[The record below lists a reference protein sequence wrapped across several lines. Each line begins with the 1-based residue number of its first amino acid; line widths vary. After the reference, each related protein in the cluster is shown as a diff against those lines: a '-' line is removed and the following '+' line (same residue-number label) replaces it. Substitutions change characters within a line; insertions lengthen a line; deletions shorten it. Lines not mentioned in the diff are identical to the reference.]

1 MRRDGVYPMKFE
13 FATSARIV
21 FGSGTIKE
29 VPSLSAVF
37 GRKALLVTGS
47 NFERSSRLIDL
58 LKEKYISP
66 FIFSV
71 SGEPSIDMVMMG
83 TAMAKEKKCE
93 FIIGAGGGSV
103 LDTGKAISAMM
114 TAEGH
119 ILDYLEVIGKG
130 KPLTEDPAPYI
141 AIPTTAGTGSEVTKN
156 AVLFSPE
163 HKVKVSLRSNL
174 MIPKI
179 AVIDPELTLSLPPSV
194 TASTGLD
201 ALTQLIEP
209 YVCNSPNPIVDTLC
223 REGIKRVASSIRKA
237 YENGND
243 LSAREDMAL
252 ASLFGGIALANAK
265 LGAVHGFA
273 GTLGGMFNA
282 PHGAICAGLLPV
294 VMKFNVKALEERSPG
309 NPVLERY
316 TEVSQLLT
324 GKISGTISDGLDWL
338 YSLCSDF
345 AIPSLSKYGLSEQ
358 DIQSVVAQSGKASSM
373 KGNPVLLTEKELTL
387 ILREVL

>member
-1 MRRDGVYPMKFE
+1 MKFE
-13 FATSARIV
+13 FTTAGRIV

-29 VPSLSAVF
+29 IPSLAEAF

-47 NFERSSRLIDL
+47 NFERVSGLINL
-58 LKEKYISP
+58 LKEKQISP

-71 SGEPSIDMVMMG
+71 SGEPSTEIVTLG
-83 TAMAKEKKCE
+83 TAIAREKKCE
-93 FIIGAGGGSV
+93 FVISAGGGSV
-103 LDTGKAISAMM
+103 IDTGKAISAMM
-114 TAEGH
+114 TSDGH

-130 KPLTEDPAPYI
+130 KALRKIPAPFI

-156 AVLFSPE
+156 AVLFSQE

-194 TASTGLD
+194 TATTGLD

-209 YVCNSPNPIVDTLC
+209 YVCNSPNPIVDAIC
-223 REGIKRVASSIRKA
+223 REGIKRVSLSIRKA
-237 YENGND
+237 YSNGDD
-243 LSAREDMAL
+243 LSAREDMCL
-252 ASLFGGIALANAK
+252 ASLFGGMALANAK

-282 PHGAICAGLLPV
+282 PHGAICARLLPA
-294 VMKFNVKALEERSPG
+294 VMKFNAEALNDREPSSPVIG
-309 NPVLERY
+309 RF
-316 TEVSQLLT
+316 TEVAQILT
-324 GKISGTISDGLDWL
+324 GNMSATITEGVDWI
-338 YSLCSDF
+338 YSLCRDF
-345 AIPSLSKYGLSEQ
+345 AIPSLSGYGLKEEH
-358 DIQSVVAQSGKASSM
+358 IESVVKQSEKASSM
-373 KGNPVLLTEKELTL
+373 KGNPVLLTEHELAL